1 MPLHVAHFVPRYP
14 PALGGAESY
23 ARRLSEYL
31 TAAGDS
37 VTVWTTTAVTLEEM
51 WTDTLRRERA
61 SGTGGPLARSRRRGT
76 PAGDRSVVSVT
87 RYFPLTFPLR
97 RYVLKAISL
106 FPIRTLQS
114 LAQPV
119 NPICPAMWRDVHR
132 FSGPL
137 DAVHAFA
144 FPYSF
149 PIVCALRLARR
160 RRVPFLLTPFLHLG
174 DPTDPRDRTRRQY
187 TRPHLKWLLRQADAV
202 FAQTESERG
211 AVVEL
216 GVPEDRAVLQ
226 GLGVDAVECTGGG
239 RARARCQ
246 WGVSDTEMV
255 VGHLANNS
263 VEKGTVDLLN
273 AAADTGTRVV
283 LAGPE
288 MPNFRHFWDTFPRKE
303 LVTRLGPL
311 TEEQKRDF
319 FAGIDVFAL
328 PSRTD
333 SFGLV
338 LLEAWA
344 NGVPVLAYRAG
355 GPADL
360 VRHGVDGFLAKCGDV
375 TDLANRLSELTTDA
389 ALRSRLGDAGRARVA
404 TDFRWPDKLRVV
416 TEVLERLANPP
427 RSQARGDDSPP
438 VVAASLR
445 AGQ

>member
-23 ARRLSEYL
+23 VRRLSEFL
-31 TAAGDS
+31 AADGDG
-37 VTVWTTTAVTLEEM
+37 VTVWTTTAVQLEEL
-51 WTDTLRRERA
+51 WTGFVPLSPGGEGLGVRGNRGLAIRRFP
-61 SGTGGPLARSRRRGT
+61 PLA
-76 PAGDRSVVSVT
+76 
-87 RYFPLTFPLR
+87 FPLR
-97 RYVLKAISL
+97 RYVLKALSL
-106 FPIRTLQS
+106 LPIRTLQA
-114 LAQPV
+114 LAQPA
-119 NPICPAMWRDVHR
+119 NPICPAMWRDASNY
-132 FSGPL
+132 SGSL

-174 DPTDPRDRTRRQY
+174 DPTDPADRTRKQY
-187 TRPHLKWLLRQADAV
+187 TRPHLKWLLREADAV
-202 FAQTESERG
+202 FVQTESERR

-216 GVPEDRAVLQ
+216 GVTPGRAILQ
-226 GLGVDAVECTGGG
+226 GLGVDAAECTGGD

-246 WGVSDTEMV
+246 WGVTASQVV

-263 VEKGTVDLLN
+263 VEKGTVDLLTTAAETN
-273 AAADTGTRVV
+273 ARVI

-288 MPNFRHFWDTFPRKE
+288 TPNFRRFWQWYDRKD
-303 LVTRLGPL
+303 LVTRLGTL

-344 NGVPVLAYRAG
+344 NAVPVLAYRAG

-360 VRHGVDGFLAKCGDV
+360 VRHGIDGFLAKCGDAQE
-375 TDLANRLSELTTDA
+375 LAKHLRTLIADA
-389 ALRSRLGDAGRARVA
+389 AVRARFGDAGRARVA
-404 TDFRWPDKLRVV
+404 DEFRWDDKLRLVR
-416 TEVLERLANPP
+416 EVMRRLANTR
-427 RSQARGDDSPP
+427 RS
-438 VVAASLR
+438 
-445 AGQ
+445 